1 MPLLRLFIPG
11 LALAAA
17 ALSYAAAV
25 HDRLPGDLRISL
37 WIQKIDFAGLTKSM
51 ELLSALGNP
60 YVMAIVGV
68 VFAGY
73 LIYRHRRSEGFVLLL
88 LVALTLVSTYLLKE
102 LIDRPR
108 PSAELVRVWKE
119 YSGMSFP
126 SGTTLNS
133 VVVLGALTYLVR
145 SMISVAW
152 GFTLARGMLVVVVFL
167 IGSSRIFLG
176 AHWPSDVLGGFVLG
190 GLFLS
195 LFILF
200 VRQSS
205 RPSS

>member
-1 MPLLRLFIPG
+1 
-11 LALAAA
+11 
-17 ALSYAAAV
+17 
-25 HDRLPGDLRISL
+25 
-37 WIQKIDFAGLTKSM
+37 M

-60 YVMAIVGV
+60 FVMAIVGGI
-68 VFAGY
+68 FAAY
-73 LIYRHRRSEGFVLLL
+73 LIYRHRRSEGFALLL
-88 LVALTLVSTYLLKE
+88 LVALALVSTYLLKE

-108 PSAELVRVWKE
+108 PTAELVRVWKE

-145 SMISVAW
+145 SMIPVAW
-152 GFTLARGMLVVVVFL
+152 AFTLITGVLVVVILL
-167 IGSSRIFLG
+167 IGGSRIFLG

-190 GLFLS
+190 SLFLS

-205 RPSS
+205 RPTY